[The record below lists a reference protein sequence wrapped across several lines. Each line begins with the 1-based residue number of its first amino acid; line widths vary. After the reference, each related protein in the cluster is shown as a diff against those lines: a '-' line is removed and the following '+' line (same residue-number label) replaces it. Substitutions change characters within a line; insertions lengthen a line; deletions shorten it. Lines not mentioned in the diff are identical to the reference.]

1 MNKIV
6 LFIFSLLFIFCH
18 NISFGQNR
26 VYYDKLKKD
35 KKSTL
40 TYSKK
45 LLSSLKSDNKSQLDR
60 LLIISEQIRKH
71 REIVS
76 IINREIRL
84 IDEEIELD
92 NQRLE
97 KLNGELKEQ
106 KKEYAQLIYFA
117 SLNMNVQRRMIYI
130 LSAESF
136 NKAYKRIVYLKQL
149 SDFRKNRSESIQS
162 SIRIIDSTVA
172 DLKNLKIEKQGLV
185 GEKASELD
193 SLNIIK
199 KKLNKLIGANNSQIA
214 QLNSQVSK
222 DQAKRNVI
230 KKEVSKE
237 IVKQET
243 KTVASNKN
251 TTNTDSKKS
260 HKLEGNITSKFR
272 GKKRWHL
279 WPLEKCVVLHR
290 FGDYHHPTLQHVVV
304 KNDGI
309 ELGASGGNNVYSI
322 FEGTVTRVI
331 PIPGD
336 GTSIIIKHGDFYSV
350 YSKVEKVAVKPGEVV
365 TRGQVIASLAGSGK
379 MTKMNF
385 QLWFKK
391 QKLNP
396 ELWLKKR

>member
-1 MNKIV
+1 MNRVV
-6 LFIFSLLFIFCH
+6 LFIFSIFFVFNH
-18 NISFGQNR
+18 DITFSQNR

-40 TYSKK
+40 AYSKE
-45 LLSSLKSDNKSQLDR
+45 LLNSLKSDNKSQLDR
-60 LLIISEQIRKH
+60 LLIISEQIRKQ

-84 IDEEIELD
+84 IDEEVELD
-92 NQRLE
+92 NERLE
-97 KLNGELKEQ
+97 KLNVELNEQ

-136 NKAYKRIVYLKQL
+136 NKAYKRIIYLKQL
-149 SDFRKNRSESIQS
+149 SDFRKNRSESIQH
-162 SIRIIDSTVA
+162 SIRIIDSTVV
-172 DLKNLKIEKQGLV
+172 DLGNLKIEKQSLV
-185 GEKASELD
+185 GEKATELD

-199 KKLNKLIGANNSQIA
+199 KKLNKLIGSNNSQIA
-214 QLNSQVSK
+214 QLNSQVSS

-237 IVKQET
+237 IVRQET
-243 KTVASNKN
+243 KTKNSDNNTASA
-251 TTNTDSKKS
+251 DSKKS

-279 WPLEKCVVLHR
+279 WPLEKCIVLHR

-322 FEGTVTRVI
+322 FEGVVTNII

-350 YSKVEKVAVKPGEVV
+350 YSKVEKVIVREGQVV
-365 TRGQVIASLAGSGK
+365 TRGQVIASLTGSGK
-379 MTKMNF
+379 MSKMNF